1 MYIQYKIRNLYFQEK
16 KVWVS
21 VHAIKRARE
30 RKIILPDMIF
40 EVIKKG
46 KIKRF
51 GKNQIKFIKKH
62 KNRVLIC
69 IGEDKGYSIIIK
81 TIEWG
86 K

>member
-1 MYIQYKIRNLYFQEK
+1 MYIQNKIKDLFFQEK
-16 KVWVS
+16 KVWIS
-21 VHAIKRARE
+21 VHAIKRARK
-30 RKIILPDMIF
+30 RKVILPDMLF
-40 EVIKKG
+40 AVIKGG

-51 GKNQIKFIKKH
+51 GKNQIKFIKPY